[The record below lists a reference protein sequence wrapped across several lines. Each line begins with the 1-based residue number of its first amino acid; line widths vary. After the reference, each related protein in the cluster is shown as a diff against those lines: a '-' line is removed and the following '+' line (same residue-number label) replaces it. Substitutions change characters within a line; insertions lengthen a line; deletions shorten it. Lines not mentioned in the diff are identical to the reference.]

1 MPCDSSQG
9 MGDAYREDPQ
19 ARREIV
25 AMKRELDSVTAMLCS
40 LLRQLDDCVPIPTD
54 VVEWFKKHAADIPAN
69 TTPSPAPAP

>member
-19 ARREIV
+19 ARREIA

-40 LLRQLDDCVPIPTD
+40 LLRQLDDCVPIPGD
-54 VVEWFKKHAADIPAN
+54 VAEWFKRHREYDKSQGRP
-69 TTPSPAPAP
+69 